1 MLYLNYI
8 ARHMFR
14 HSGMNLAVLLCFSI
28 GAGLL
33 GSLPAFAAS
42 TAEKSLNEALVNSH
56 PSVRNIKVEGPS
68 FILNTSLNAYINDS
82 IGNLVSERISVSNT
96 KHDVHPNT
104 PIIQANQEGEI
115 ELEGIWIWSF
125 DKLNHHA
132 ALVEGKWP
140 VVTYPQSQAEALK
153 PPKIQAAI
161 TEDVASTLQ
170 LQIGDILQDRN
181 EIQYVI
187 TAIIQI
193 NDPASDVWWQDSS
206 PILISIEPGLNEDTI
221 SAPVFIP
228 PTSMKTY
235 LRGYASE
242 WRYIIDIGMIGSTN
256 AESIEQALINLKNRL
271 TANKANMSS
280 GLPNLVQEFRR
291 NLSTSQMVLY
301 LLSFQAFLFVIF
313 TLILIAN
320 MLVNSSRSELATLT
334 SRGASRFHIV
344 LAYSIQMLIL
354 ALLAGF
360 IFGPIL
366 SWAGLMSWGWA
377 SGDQIPRHM
386 LKDTWFMSVIAAGI
400 GWIAAL
406 IALIPATRSGVVD
419 WQQSVSR
426 PAQTNPLQKRY
437 IDIFFL
443 LLGVLLFWQL
453 SSAGSFVMRRF
464 QGSEFADPLLL
475 IGPTILLIALAM
487 LYLRLFPIL
496 LNGLRRLTN
505 SARGLILPL
514 GLTRM
519 ARNPQ
524 RMSWIVLLISLAS
537 GLILFAMIYSDALAA
552 TQVQIAEYQ
561 AGSNLRLDG
570 NQIPDSH
577 YAEIESVLPVSQ
589 VLRGRAQETSGRGIT
604 LLALDPETFIDV
616 TEYPEGMT
624 NLTIDIIMDAIRQPF
639 DIDNP
644 GIETQAS
651 ASAIPAVFSYSAIPQ
666 GGKIGDHREFIMA
679 GQPVAFEIRG
689 MIADFP
695 TLTKDFVIVD
705 ADNLEDAVGNSI
717 FSQFKNR
724 EYWIRTGEPYHDQL
738 LSFAFIRN
746 AILAD
751 SQAILNIIRH
761 NIMTLGTVR
770 AFGLNGLI
778 LAIISLVGIILANYF
793 SFRRREYE
801 FGILRAY
808 GLSHWQSNLLLISE
822 GLLVLILGIISGIL
836 LGYSLTILMR
846 PYISLA
852 VSRTLPGMTVHQI
865 DINWMSVAGIVGILA
880 AIYFFAMAII
890 VVALWRSKVH
900 QVIRAG
906 DE

>member
-8 ARHMFR
+8 TRHMFR

-42 TAEKSLNEALVNSH
+42 TAEKSLNSALVNSH
-56 PSVRNIKVEGPS
+56 PSVRNIKVEGPPYILNSSLNS
-68 FILNTSLNAYINDS
+68 FIHDS
-82 IGNLVSERISVSNT
+82 IGNLVSERVSVSNT
-96 KHDVHPNT
+96 KHDIHPDT
-104 PIIQANQEGEI
+104 PIISKNQDSEI
-115 ELEGIWIWSF
+115 DIEGIWIWSF
-125 DKLNHHA
+125 DKLNQHSI
-132 ALVEGKWP
+132 LVEGEWP

-153 PPKIQAAI
+153 PPTIQAAI
-161 TEDVASTLQ
+161 TEEVASTLR

-181 EIQYVI
+181 DYKYVI

-193 NDPASDVWWQDSS
+193 KEPTSDVWWQDSS

-228 PTSMKTY
+228 PTSMNTY
-235 LRGYASE
+235 FSGYTSE
-242 WRYIIDIGMIGSTN
+242 WRYIIEVGMISSTN
-256 AESIEQALINLKNRL
+256 AENVEQDLINLKNRL
-271 TANKANMSS
+271 SVNKAQMSS
-280 GLPNLVQEFRR
+280 GLPNLVQEFRQ
-291 NLSTSQMVLY
+291 NLSTAQMVLY
-301 LLSFQAFLFVIF
+301 LLTFQAFIFVIF

-320 MLVNSSRSELATLT
+320 LLVNSSRSELATLT

-344 LAYSIQMLIL
+344 LTYSIQMLIL

-360 IFGPIL
+360 IFGPIF
-366 SWAGLMSWGWA
+366 SWAGLMIWGRV
-377 SGDQIPRHM
+377 SGDQIPSHLLRDSW
-386 LKDTWFMSVIAAGI
+386 LLSILAAGF
-400 GWIAAL
+400 GWLAVV
-406 IALIPATRSGVVD
+406 IALIPASRSGVVD

-426 PAQTNPLQKRY
+426 PAQSNPWQKRY
-437 IDIFFL
+437 LDIFFL
-443 LLGVLLFWQL
+443 LLGGLLFWQL
-453 SSAGSFVMRRF
+453 SSAGSFVMRRI

-475 IGPTILLIALAM
+475 IGPTILLVALAM
-487 LYLRLFPIL
+487 LYLRLFPVL
-496 LNGLRRLTN
+496 LNGLRSLTN
-505 SARGLILPL
+505 SARGLVLPL

-537 GLILFAMIYSDALAA
+537 GLILFAMIYSESLAA

-570 NQIPDSH
+570 NKIPDSH
-577 YAEIESVLPVSQ
+577 YAEIKSVLPVSQ
-589 VLRGRAQETSGRGIT
+589 ILRGRAQETSGRGIT
-604 LLALDPETFIDV
+604 LLALDPDTFIDV

-624 NLTIDIIMDAIRQPF
+624 NLTIDIIMDAISQPP
-639 DIDNP
+639 DVDNP
-644 GIETQAS
+644 GTGTQA
-651 ASAIPAVFSYSAIPQ
+651 AANAIPAVFSYSAIPS
-666 GGKIGDHREFIMA
+666 GGKIGDHRDFLLA

-695 TLTKDFVIVD
+695 TLSKDFMIVD
-705 ADNLEDAVGNSI
+705 ADNLKDAVSTSI

-724 EYWIRTGEPYHDQL
+724 EYWIRTGEPYHEQL
-738 LSFAFIRN
+738 LSFSFIRN

-751 SQAILNIIRH
+751 SQANLNIIRH

-793 SFRRREYE
+793 SFRKREYE

-808 GLSHWQSNLLLISE
+808 GLSHWQSNLLLVSE
-822 GLLVLILGIISGIL
+822 GLLVLTLGVISGIM

-865 DINWMSVAGIVGILA
+865 EINWMSVAVIVGILA
-880 AIYFFAMAII
+880 SIYIFAMAII
-890 VVALWRSKVH
+890 VIALWRSKVH